1 MHRVLAQGPWPLFGS
16 AQRVHPEGDA
26 TENGLDVPWHRVG
39 LRRYSYSALP
49 SASTR
54 RGTQRNTG
62 SMLRE
67 QGWFAEAP
75 GHYSALPSA
84 STQRGMQRK
93 TGSMLRGQGWFAERS
108 TGFGLK
114 APGHYSAL
122 PSASTPRG
130 TQRKTGPMFRGA
142 GLVCG
147 ATRIRLCPAHP
158 PRGGCNGK
166 RARCCEARVGVR
178 GDTVV
183 ILAEG
188 DRSLTLMEF
197 AMRNHSPSSAQRV
210 RVNPGPSEGNS
221 VRGALS
227 ATDPR
232 ADRLNFGCALKPSS
246 GTTPG
251 QLPSER
257 GDWCSSTGQ
266 ALSHFAVR
274 KGSTRGLSPG
284 TNKQGHTQ
292 ACKHFSKRATGR
304 KEPFR
309 SRAPGKPRG
318 NQDETK

>member
-1 MHRVLAQGPWPLFGS
+1 MILS
-16 AQRVHPEGDA
+16 
-26 TENGLDVPWHRVG
+26 
-39 LRRYSYSALP
+39 
-49 SASTR
+49 
-54 RGTQRNTG
+54 RGTQDRILPAAAAG
-62 SMLRE
+62 FLVGEE
-67 QGWFAEAP
+67 QGGVRFFPGAASGFFAGEIERGCEVVRRDCFLPLSSPPLPPPASLP
-75 GHYSALPSA
+75 EWVWGDPPPALSPPPS
-84 STQRGMQRK
+84 SPRRRQRLSRQSKSKLWARC
-93 TGSMLRGQGWFAERS
+93 TGLW
-108 TGFGLK
+108 LK

-130 TQRKTGPMFRGA
+130 MQRKTGSMFRGT
-142 GLVCG
+142 GWVCD

-183 ILAEG
+183 KLAEG

>member
-1 MHRVLAQGPWPLFGS
+1 MRWCVGIVFFPYHPRRCRPQLPCQNGYGVTLLPPCLRPPHLPAVASGSLASPRASFGLDAQGFGS
-16 AQRVHPEGDA
+16 RPLA
-26 TENGLDVPWHRVG
+26 T
-39 LRRYSYSALP
+39 
-49 SASTR
+49 
-54 RGTQRNTG
+54 
-62 SMLRE
+62 
-67 QGWFAEAP
+67 
-75 GHYSALPSA
+75 
-84 STQRGMQRK
+84 
-93 TGSMLRGQGWFAERS
+93 
-108 TGFGLK
+108 
-114 APGHYSAL
+114 
-122 PSASTPRG
+122 
-130 TQRKTGPMFRGA
+130 
-142 GLVCG
+142 
-147 ATRIRLCPAHP
+147 IRLCPARP

-197 AMRNHSPSSAQRV
+197 AIRNHSPSSAQRV

-309 SRAPGKPRG
+309 SRAPGKQRG